1 MIPVRH
7 AQRGKAPGVVEVGI
21 QRKAVFFLRQR
32 SAVREDLD
40 GAREVMGDGVLEFFA
55 PARRIRRQA
64 ATSGEIDRGHIKARV
79 ETPAAVEADSL
90 RIEFVEI
97 VEDAADSES
106 FVVVQLFIEN
116 TERNSTGVEHEILAD
131 EAAGVGEAIREL
143 L

>member
-1 MIPVRH
+1 VRVKLW
-7 AQRGKAPGVVEVGI
+7 AMA
-21 QRKAVFFLRQR
+21 
-32 SAVREDLD
+32 
-40 GAREVMGDGVLEFFA
+40 VLEFFA

-106 FVVVQLFIEN
+106 FVVVQLFI
-116 TERNSTGVEHEILAD
+116 RKHRAKFHRS
-131 EAAGVGEAIREL
+131 
-143 L
+143 